1 MTGEKMNTLENLR
14 NKIEEV
20 RKELN
25 EKVVSEEYER
35 YYAKSVELD
44 QLIAEY
50 VDLEEQISA

>member
-1 MTGEKMNTLENLR
+1 MNTLENLR

-25 EKVVSEEYER
+25 EKVVSEEYES

-50 VDLEEQISA
+50 VDLEEQLPA

>member
-1 MTGEKMNTLENLR
+1 MSTLESLR

-25 EKVVSEEYER
+25 EKVVSEEYET

-44 QLIAEY
+44 ELIAEY
-50 VDLEEQISA
+50 VELESQIPA

>member
-25 EKVVSEEYER
+25 EKVVSEEYES

-44 QLIAEY
+44 QLSAEY
-50 VDLEEQISA
+50 VDLEEQIPA

>member
-25 EKVVSEEYER
+25 VKVVSEEYES